1 MAIINVNL
9 QDTFAQW
16 RLATNAIGDYVGS
29 TGALNTSATNL
40 TSAIN
45 ELRSAA
51 VVNGIVYTS
60 EQAFKIQVDNTD
72 TYEFILDAAGN
83 LSITGSLTAPVIGD
97 VTGNVTGN
105 LTGNVTGNVTGN
117 LTGAVTGN
125 ATTATTLQT
134 GRTISITGDATWT
147 SGTFNGSTNVT
158 AALTLANSGVT
169 AGTYTKLT
177 VDVKGRVTA
186 GAALASGDI
195 TTALGF
201 TPLSTTGKAAD
212 ADLLDGYNSS
222 LTTVAS
228 TIPVR
233 DLNGDITTRR
243 FIGTATAALFADLA
257 EKYTTDQEYEPGTVI
272 VVASSA
278 DGGCN
283 LPESIASYAIGQ
295 RVLGVISENPAYLMN
310 SESTGQA
317 IALRG
322 RVPVKVVGSIRK
334 GQPLICNEDGKGIYG
349 DTNNSFAIALET
361 NEEPSVKLVE
371 CVIL

>member
-1 MAIINVNL
+1 MAIINVSL

-16 RLATNAIGDYVGS
+16 RIATNAIGDYIGS
-29 TGALNTSATNL
+29 TATLTTTSQNL
-40 TSAIN
+40 TGAIN
-45 ELRSAA
+45 ELRANSISD
-51 VVNGIVYTS
+51 GILNTGGWP
-60 EQAFKIQVDNTD
+60 FKVQVDNPD
-72 TYEFILDAAGN
+72 TYEFELDADGN
-83 LSITGSLTAPVIGD
+83 LRISGTLTGN

-105 LTGNVTGNVTGN
+105 LTGNVTGNVIGN
-117 LTGAVTGN
+117 VTGAVTGN
-125 ATTATTLQT
+125 SSTATTLQT
-134 GRTISITGDATWT
+134 GRTIAITGDASWT
-147 SGTFNGSTNVT
+147 SPIFNGSTNVT
-158 AALTLANSGVT
+158 AALTLANSGVV
-169 AGTYTKLT
+169 AGTWSKVT
-177 VDVKGRVTA
+177 VDAKGRITT
-186 GAALASGDI
+186 GEDLAVSDV
-195 TTALGF
+195 TTALGY
-201 TPLSTTGKAAD
+201 TPWHVGNDGAASGLD

-222 LTTVAS
+222 LITAAS

-233 DLNGDITTRR
+233 DTNGDITTRI
-243 FIGTATAALFADLA
+243 FIGRATSAQYADLA
-257 EKYTTDQEYEPGTVI
+257 EKYTTDQEYEPGTVV

-371 CVIL
+371 CVIV